1 MNHDLPKLLA
11 ELEAYGIRTGTVVKL
26 LRGKGFRVV
35 PSTIFRI
42 RQGSD
47 PAHSLGKAIEELH
60 ALILGPMTTP
70 AAAASAPAETTL

>member
-42 RQGSD
+42 RNGSD

-60 ALILGPMTTP
+60 ALILGPMTKP
-70 AAAASAPAETTL
+70 ARTATTSETTL